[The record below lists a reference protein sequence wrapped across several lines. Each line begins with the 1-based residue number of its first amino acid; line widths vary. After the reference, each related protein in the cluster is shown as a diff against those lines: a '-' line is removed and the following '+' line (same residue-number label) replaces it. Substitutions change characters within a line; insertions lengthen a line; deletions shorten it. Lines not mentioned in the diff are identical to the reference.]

1 MKLISLLNGLDKY
14 LFIGNDVEIKY
25 LSNKSASC
33 KKDSLFFCING
44 INNCGYDYV
53 DDAIKNG
60 ATAIVTNKK
69 LKVNI
74 TQIVVDDV
82 RFAMSKISKVFYGE
96 CSNKL
101 KIIGITGT
109 NGKTTSSFIIK
120 HILNVAGFKV
130 GLIGTNG
137 VYIDNKLISEDL
149 TTPDPIDLHYYF
161 KQMYKAKVDFCVM
174 EVSAHAIDLKK
185 IIGIKFKVG
194 LFTNITNEHLD
205 YFGNMRNYSR
215 TKLSLFKKD
224 YIEEA
229 VLNVDNSYGK
239 LIAKLNIVPN
249 VTYGIYNPSN
259 TFAINVETS
268 FSGSKFVV
276 NALDSIFNIDTS
288 LIGEH
293 NVYNILGA
301 ISVCKLLNIRD
312 ELIERGVNSLT
323 QVDGRC
329 NVTKL
334 NNGNHIIVD
343 FAHTPD
349 GFENILKVFRKLVKG
364 KLITIFGCVEYSD
377 VKKRIMM
384 GKVASAFSDYIIL
397 TADNPNDTLVSKIN
411 RDIKAGFK
419 KFKNYIEI
427 EDRKKAIEY
436 GLGLLCKN
444 DAVLI
449 LGKGGE
455 TKQLILGKSIK
466 YNEHE
471 VVNNLLK

>member
-1 MKLISLLNGLDKY
+1 MKLVNLLNGLDKY
-14 LFIGNDVEIKY
+14 MFIGNDVEIKH
-25 LSNKSASC
+25 LSNKSGGC
-33 KKDSLFFCING
+33 KNDTLFFCING
-44 INNCGYDYV
+44 INNCGYNFV
-53 DDAIKNG
+53 EDAIKNG
-60 ATAIVTNKK
+60 ASAIVTDKK
-69 LKVNI
+69 LKVNA
-74 TQIVVDDV
+74 TQIIVDDV
-82 RFAMSKISKVFYGE
+82 RYAMSKISKIFYGE
-96 CSNKL
+96 CCDKL

-130 GLIGTNG
+130 GIIGTNG

-161 KQMYKAKVDFCVM
+161 KRMVNAKVDFCIM

-185 IIGIKFKVG
+185 IVGVKFRVG
-194 LFTNITNEHLD
+194 MFTNITNEHLD
-205 YFGNMRNYSR
+205 YFGNMRNYAR
-215 TKLSLFKKD
+215 TKLSLFTKEYVD
-224 YIEEA
+224 EA
-229 VLNVDNSYGK
+229 VVNVDNSYGK
-239 LIAKLNIVPN
+239 LIAKMNTVPS

-259 TFAINVETS
+259 SFAINMETS
-268 FSGSKFVV
+268 FLGSKFVV
-276 NALDSIFNIDTS
+276 NALDSIFNIETT

-293 NVYNILGA
+293 NIYNILGA

-312 ELIERGVNSLT
+312 ELIELGVNSLK

-334 NNGNHIIVD
+334 NNNNYVIVD

-349 GFENILKVFRKLVKG
+349 GFENVLKVFRKLVKG

-377 VKKRIMM
+377 IKKRIMM
-384 GKVASAFSDYIIL
+384 GKIASNYSDYIIL
-397 TADNPNDTLVSKIN
+397 TADNPNNTLVSKIN

-436 GLGLLCKN
+436 GFGLLCKN

-455 TKQLILGKSIK
+455 TKQLILGKSIR
-466 YNEHE
+466 YNEQE